1 MDFDLIVIG
10 AGPGGYTAAIRA
22 AQLGMKTAIV
32 EKGKT
37 LGGTCLN
44 VGCIPSKALLS
55 STELFY
61 GARKHFGSHG
71 ISADGLSMDVGAMM
85 KRKDGVVRKMARGID
100 FLMNKN
106 GIERVAGLG
115 RIAGPNEV
123 EVTSDGGQQCL
134 KAKRILIATGSR
146 VAGLPFLEF
155 DGETV
160 LSSDDAVALGQAP
173 GSMIVIGGGA
183 IGLELGSV
191 WARLGTAV
199 TVVELLPRIAA
210 TFDEDITQ
218 ALQTLLQRQGLKFH
232 LGTGIESA
240 ERTESGVKLT
250 ATKGDKQLEIEA
262 EKVLVAVGRK
272 PNTGGLGAAE
282 AGVALD
288 ERGCIKTDAEWQTS
302 VPGIYAIGDVVAG
315 PMLAHKAEQEAVA
328 AVERMAGQPGSVNY
342 DAIPSVI
349 YTAPEV
355 GRGQGEWARDCRG
368 CFSVPSQRPGRRRR
382 ACGRLGQGHR
392 RQGERPGARRAD
404 PLGPCVGADRRGG
417 VADGAGWQRG
427 GLGPHHPRA
436 PDDVGGS
443 ARGSARRY
451 GRIAAH
457 LALGRAATSG
467 RVGGRNRRT
476 LGRSGGRV
484 A

>member
-1 MDFDLIVIG
+1 MQL
-10 AGPGGYTAAIRA
+10 AGRA
-22 AQLGMKTAIV
+22 RVAGDNCGVRKTAIV

-123 EVTSDGGQQCL
+123 EVTSDAGQQCL

-173 GSMIVIGGGA
+173 VSMIVIGGGA

-328 AVERMAGQPGSVNY
+328 AVERMAGS
-342 DAIPSVI
+342 
-349 YTAPEV
+349 
-355 GRGQGEWARDCRG
+355 
-368 CFSVPSQRPGRRRR
+368 
-382 ACGRLGQGHR
+382 
-392 RQGERPGARRAD
+392 
-404 PLGPCVGADRRGG
+404 
-417 VADGAGWQRG
+417 
-427 GLGPHHPRA
+427 
-436 PDDVGGS
+436 
-443 ARGSARRY
+443 
-451 GRIAAH
+451 
-457 LALGRAATSG
+457 RAA
-467 RVGGRNRRT
+467 
-476 LGRSGGRV
+476 
-484 A
+484 

>member
-1 MDFDLIVIG
+1 
-10 AGPGGYTAAIRA
+10 
-22 AQLGMKTAIV
+22 
-32 EKGKT
+32 
-37 LGGTCLN
+37 
-44 VGCIPSKALLS
+44 
-55 STELFY
+55 
-61 GARKHFGSHG
+61 
-71 ISADGLSMDVGAMM
+71 
-85 KRKDGVVRKMARGID
+85 
-100 FLMNKN
+100 
-106 GIERVAGLG
+106 
-115 RIAGPNEV
+115 
-123 EVTSDGGQQCL
+123 VTSDAGQQCL

-155 DGETV
+155 DVETV

-173 GSMIVIGGGA
+173 VSMIVIGGGA

-250 ATKGDKQLEIEA
+250 ATKGDKQFEIEA
-262 EKVLVAVGRK
+262 GKVLVAVGRK
-272 PNTGGLGAAE
+272 PNTEGLGAAE

-342 DAIPSVI
+342 DAIPWVI

-355 GRGQGEWARDCRG
+355 AAVGLTEAGAKANGHETAVGVFPFQANGRAVAG
-368 CFSVPSQRPGRRRR
+368 
-382 ACGRLGQGHR
+382 GH
-392 RQGERPGARRAD
+392 
-404 PLGPCVGADRRGG
+404 
-417 VADGAGWQRG
+417 ADGLAKVIADKASGRV
-427 GLGPHHPRA
+427 LGAQILSAHA
-436 PDDVGGS
+436 SELIAEAVLLMELGGS
-443 ARGSARRY
+443 AEDLARTIHAHPTMSEGLRE
-451 GRIAAH
+451 AAH
-457 LALGRAATSG
+457 AATGES
-467 RVGGRNRRT
+467 
-476 LGRSGGRV
+476 LHI
-484 A
+484 

>member
-55 STELFY
+55 SSELFY

-123 EVTSDGGQQCL
+123 EVTSDAGQQCL

-173 GSMIVIGGGA
+173 VSMIVIGAGA

-199 TVVELLPRIAA
+199 TVVEFLPRIAA

-218 ALQTLLQRQGLKFH
+218 ALQKLLQRQGLKFH
-232 LGTGIESA
+232 LGTYVESA
-240 ERTESGVKLT
+240 EKTEGGVKLT
-250 ATKGDKQLEIEA
+250 AAKGDKKLELEA
-262 EKVLVAVGRK
+262 EKLLVAVGRK
-272 PNTGGLGAAE
+272 PNTGGLGTAE
-282 AGVALD
+282 AGVELD
-288 ERGCIKTDAEWQTS
+288 EHGCIKIDAEWQTS
-302 VPGIYAIGDVVAG
+302 VSGIYAIGDVVAG
-315 PMLAHKAEQEAVA
+315 PMLAHKAEQEAIA

-342 DAIPSVI
+342 DAIPWVI
-349 YTAPEV
+349 YTSPEV
-355 GRGQGEWARDCRG
+355 ATVGLTEAEAVEKGHEVGVGVFPFQANGRAVAG
-368 CFSVPSQRPGRRRR
+368 
-382 ACGRLGQGHR
+382 GH
-392 RQGERPGARRAD
+392 
-404 PLGPCVGADRRGG
+404 
-417 VADGAGWQRG
+417 ADGLAKVIADKAT
-427 GLGPHHPRA
+427 GLVLGA
-436 PDDVGGS
+436 QILSANASELIAEVVLLMELGGS
-443 ARGSARRY
+443 AKDMARTIHAHPTMSEGLRE
-451 GRIAAH
+451 AAH
-457 LALGRAATSG
+457 AATG
-467 RVGGRNRRT
+467 EP
-476 LGRSGGRV
+476 LHI
-484 A
+484 